1 MRAEAKRMRSLSET
15 VATLEARKSN
25 LSRELATIEARLQA
39 ISKALEGQLAMR
51 ANSVAAEIKVAAI
64 RPGPARG
71 RRGKTATKRVWFE
84 KNEIGKLLR
93 RAAKEPTPVADVV
106 RDLAKMKGYA
116 GSLSTD
122 DMRRFQGA
130 AFMAVAQGVK
140 SKVLKRRHDGTVVAA

>member
-1 MRAEAKRMRSLSET
+1 MRSLSET

-25 LSRELATIEARLQA
+25 LLRELATIETRLAA
-39 ISKALEGQLAMR
+39 ISKVVNGHSALRSAGTEPEA
-51 ANSVAAEIKVAAI
+51 KVQASS
-64 RPGPARG
+64 GSSTRG
-71 RRGKTATKRVWFE
+71 RKGRAASKRVWFE

-93 RAAKEPTPVADVV
+93 KAARTPTPVADVV
-106 RDLAKMKGYA
+106 RDLAKMKGYV

-140 SKVLKRRHDGTVVAA
+140 SKVLKRRADGSVVAA